1 MTVMLS
7 SDRRPAPAVL
17 VVVGASGA
25 GKSTLTRGLA
35 ALALP
40 GVTCHHFD
48 TLGVPTSEEIAARFG
63 SGEVWQA
70 WALDQWMQRL
80 ARNDDVETLAVL
92 DAQVRPQAALL
103 ALSRHNIARG
113 RVVLVDCGYAERNA
127 RLRGPRAQPEL
138 ATPDMDC
145 FAAYMRGQADAL
157 DLPIIDTTGRP
168 EDSCLVELRQHVEG
182 LLAS

>member
-1 MTVMLS
+1 MTVKQLN
-7 SDRRPAPAVL
+7 DRRPEPAVL

-25 GKSTLTRGLA
+25 GKSALTRGLA
-35 ALALP
+35 ALGLP

-48 TLGVPTSEEIAARFG
+48 TLGVPTPEEIAARFG
-63 SGEVWQA
+63 GGEAWQA

-80 ARNDDVETLAVL
+80 AHNDDGSALAVL
-92 DAQVRPQAALL
+92 DAQVRPHAALV
-103 ALSRHNIARG
+103 ALRQYEIGRG

-127 RLRGPRAQPEL
+127 RLRGPRGQPEL

-157 DLPIIDTTGRP
+157 GLPVIDTTRRA
-168 EDSCLVELRQHVEG
+168 ESECLDELRRHATD

>member
-1 MTVMLS
+1 MTVGQLN
-7 SDRRPAPAVL
+7 DRRPAAAVL
-17 VVVGASGA
+17 VLVGASGA
-25 GKSTLTRGLA
+25 GKSTLTRELA

-40 GVTCHHFD
+40 GVTCRHFD

-63 SGEVWQA
+63 GGEAWQA

-80 ARNDDVETLAVL
+80 ARNDDGSALAVL
-92 DAQVRPQAALL
+92 DAQVRPHAALL
-103 ALSRHNIARG
+103 ALRQHDIAHG

-127 RLRGPRAQPEL
+127 RLCGPRGQPEL

-157 DLPIIDTTGRP
+157 GLPILDTTGRA
-168 EDSCLVELRQHVEG
+168 EGACLAELRRHAEE

>member
-1 MTVMLS
+1 MNDRHLN
-7 SDRRPAPAVL
+7 DRRPAPAVL

-35 ALALP
+35 ALGLP

-48 TLGVPTSEEIAARFG
+48 TLGVPTPEEIAARFG
-63 SGEVWQA
+63 GGEVWQA

-80 ARNDDVETLAVL
+80 ARNDDDTALAVL
-92 DAQVRPQAALL
+92 DAQVRPHAAVV
-103 ALSRHNIARG
+103 ALRQHNIARG

-127 RLRGPRAQPEL
+127 RLRGARGQPEL
-138 ATPDMDC
+138 ATADMDC

-168 EDSCLVELRQHVEG
+168 EETCLVELLRHTEG